1 MPRDIS
7 GRRLQLENDGHDVF
21 FSQKSR
27 PFFFSPFFVQA
38 KAKDDLLITNDV
50 DAEWDWYIYLFLT
63 NQFLLGSVGKI
74 YHTLSIWDC
83 VPLQILL
90 LLVRA
95 VCHCAPFAFILCQ
108 PTKGSRKPY
117 ICRRVVFACI
127 GKYVCVFFQSYTSEV
142 KIINTTA
149 EKSKHE
155 DPRSTTMYGLFA
167 YIFDPLNYL
176 KIVTNRLN
184 RPYGTEVW
192 MFKKEPWRLN
202 FGCLRLD
209 VPLLEV
215 RIQT

>member
-1 MPRDIS
+1 M
-7 GRRLQLENDGHDVF
+7 
-21 FSQKSR
+21 
-27 PFFFSPFFVQA
+27 
-38 KAKDDLLITNDV
+38 
-50 DAEWDWYIYLFLT
+50 
-63 NQFLLGSVGKI
+63 
-74 YHTLSIWDC
+74 C
-83 VPLQILL
+83 
-90 LLVRA
+90 
-95 VCHCAPFAFILCQ
+95 
-108 PTKGSRKPY
+108 
-117 ICRRVVFACI
+117 
-127 GKYVCVFFQSYTSEV
+127 VCVFFQSYTSEV

-176 KIVTNRLN
+176 KVVINRLN

-215 RIQT
+215 RINGWDYLN